1 MSDNSFEKRQY
12 PEQCN
17 RDWTLPTNQLHPR
30 SNRDSGTNL
39 DECCGDTIQ
48 ESGMDEFFAKEYSS
62 KEIK

>member
-1 MSDNSFEKRQY
+1 MSDNSFEKHQY

-17 RDWTLPTNQLHPR
+17 RDWSLPHNQLHPR

-48 ESGMDEFFAKEYSS
+48 ESSVQQFFHDEYFK
-62 KEIK
+62 KEIR